1 MEANGAG
8 PSAAP
13 LVVVAAAPPHA
24 PAPAPPFVMPP
35 PPDSA
40 HAVPPGPRCSIPP
53 YVHQLRRD
61 IRNVDQ
67 GSWVLPIA
75 SDRSAPEGAVH
86 YVPIISGRAVLPTGM
101 PSIPAGAFM
110 DRNSLLTV
118 ICPSSVKVVG
128 SRAFFTCKSLISVT
142 FAHGPIAVNSAAF
155 YACRSLKY
163 VSLPNTL
170 AILGPGAFE
179 ACSNLEYIVL
189 PPSLTGIAHEA
200 FHGCRSLK
208 RIFIPPNLSCIGN
221 SAFRACYALTRVTI
235 STATVLGI
243 NVFPEITEVIRL
255 PPAKMRAQQLWDG
268 VIDEAVAYKRCRPLF
283 YSWLERAQLRLN
295 SYGEGGAARKRD
307 REEFEGDFAHLV

>member
-1 MEANGAG
+1 VTEAVSGIG
-8 PSAAP
+8 
-13 LVVVAAAPPHA
+13 VVAIPR
-24 PAPAPPFVMPP
+24 
-35 PPDSA
+35 
-40 HAVPPGPRCSIPP
+40 PGS
-53 YVHQLRRD
+53 V
-61 IRNVDQ
+61 
-67 GSWVLPIA
+67 G
-75 SDRSAPEGAVH
+75 DR
-86 YVPIISGRAVLPTGM
+86 RAVLPMGM
-101 PSIPAGAFM
+101 PAIPAGAFM

-118 ICPSSVKVVG
+118 TCPSSVEFVG

-142 FAHGPIAVNSAAF
+142 FAHGLIAVNSAAF

-163 VSLPNTL
+163 VSLPDTL

-189 PPSLTGIAHEA
+189 PPSLTGITHEA
-200 FHGCRSLK
+200 FHGCRALK
-208 RIFIPPNLSCIGN
+208 RIFIPPNLACIGN
-221 SAFRACYALTRVTI
+221 SAFRACYALTRVTV
-235 STATVLGI
+235 STTTILGT

-307 REEFEGDFAHLV
+307 RESSRATLRTSYEDATTHARHAPAP